1 MTDTELVTDSE
12 LMSIGAFAELA
23 GLTASAL
30 RFYDDA
36 GVLRPHHVDPA
47 SGYRFY
53 SRSQLT
59 RATRLRQLRAIGMPL
74 PTIDRFF
81 TASAAEAAMLIDEQV
96 ARATTQADEIAHAAT
111 ALKAS
116 LDDAAC
122 RPLCAVAGP
131 VLAAAVHQV
140 LASTAD
146 DPDFPVLGG
155 VRVEVDADGITLTA
169 TDRYRLATRTLVAS
183 RLPTANQPWAAT
195 VSGKDLAASTSL
207 LRRSPSVT
215 LAARATTLDLR
226 MADSTKTPDSTET
239 PEKFETHCRLLT
251 ADFPD
256 RSVLLASL
264 AAPTHRVTV
273 GTRQFLKALERAPE
287 KVGLRVADGR
297 TTLLLPD
304 ESVEL
309 DGTSTGHDITVWFEL
324 TTLYPALSNALGSDV
339 ILDLRSTDQPA
350 TVRSADDGDLT
361 TLVMPCRPH

>member
-1 MTDTELVTDSE
+1 
-12 LMSIGAFAELA
+12 MSIGAFAELA

-59 RATRLRQLRAIGMPL
+59 RATQLRRLRAIGMPL
-74 PTIDRFF
+74 PTINRFF
-81 TASAAEAAMLIDEQV
+81 DANADEAAALIDEQV
-96 ARATTQADEIAHAAT
+96 AKVSAEADEIARAAAT
-111 ALKAS
+111 LKAS
-116 LDDAAC
+116 RDDATC
-122 RPLCAVAGP
+122 RRLCTVAGP

-140 LASTAD
+140 LTFTTD

-155 VRVEVDADGITLTA
+155 VRVEVDADGISLTA
-169 TDRYRLATRTLVAS
+169 TDRYRLTTRTLVAS
-183 RLPTANQPWAAT
+183 RPPTTDGPWAAT
-195 VSGKDLAASTSL
+195 VAGEDLAASTSL

>member
-1 MTDTELVTDSE
+1 MTDTELI
-12 LMSIGAFAELA
+12 SIGAFAELA

-81 TASAAEAAMLIDEQV
+81 TASAAEATTLIDEQV
-96 ARATTQADEIAHAAT
+96 ARATTQADEIARAAAT
-111 ALKAS
+111 LKAS
-116 LDDAAC
+116 LDDASC

-155 VRVEVDADGITLTA
+155 VRVEVDGDGDGITLTA

-183 RLPTANQPWAAT
+183 RLPEANQPWAAT
-195 VSGKDLAASTSL
+195 VSGRDLAASTSL
-207 LRRSPSVT
+207 LRRSPSVG
-215 LAARATTLDLR
+215 LEASSTTLDLR
-226 MADSTKTPDSTET
+226 TADGAV
-239 PEKFETHCRLLT
+239 THCRLLT
-251 ADFPD
+251 ADYPD
-256 RSVLLASL
+256 RSLLLDSL
-264 AAPTHRVTV
+264 ATPTHRVTV
-273 GTRQFLKALERAPE
+273 GTRHLLKALEQAPA
-287 KVGLRVADGR
+287 KVGLHVAEDR
-297 TTLLLPD
+297 ASLVLPE

-309 DGTSTGHDITVWFEL
+309 DGTSTGGDMTVWFEL

-361 TLVMPCRPH
+361 TLVMPCRPS

>member
-1 MTDTELVTDSE
+1 MTDTERVTDSE

-36 GVLRPHHVDPA
+36 GVLRPHHVDPT

-59 RATRLRQLRAIGMPL
+59 RATRLRGLRAIGMPL
-74 PTIDRFF
+74 PTINRFF
-81 TASAAEAAMLIDEQV
+81 EATGEEAAKLIDEQV
-96 ARATTQADEIAHAAT
+96 AKVSAEADEIARAAT
-111 ALKAS
+111 TLKAS

-122 RPLCAVAGP
+122 RPLCTVAGP
-131 VLAAAVHQV
+131 VLAAAVNQV

-146 DPDFPVLGG
+146 DPDFPVLHG
-155 VRVEVDADGITLTA
+155 VRVEVDVDGISLTA
-169 TDRYRLATRTLVAS
+169 TDRYRLTTRTLVGS
-183 RLPTANQPWAAT
+183 RLPTADHPWAAT
-195 VSGKDLAASTSL
+195 VAGEDLAASTSL

-215 LAARATTLDLR
+215 LDACATTLDLR
-226 MADSTKTPDSTET
+226 TAGNTTQ
-239 PEKFETHCRLLT
+239 CRLLT

-256 RSVLLASL
+256 RSVLLDSL

-273 GTRQFLKALERAPE
+273 GTRQFLKALERASE

-297 TTLLLPD
+297 AILLLPD
-304 ESVEL
+304 ESTRL
-309 DGTSTGHDITVWFEL
+309 DGTSTGHDITIWFEL

-361 TLVMPCRPH
+361 TLVMPCRPN

>member
-1 MTDTELVTDSE
+1 MTDTE

-23 GLTASAL
+23 GITTSAL

-36 GVLRPHHVDPA
+36 DVLRPHRVDPA

-59 RATRLRQLRAIGMPL
+59 RATRLRGLRAIGMPL
-74 PTIDRFF
+74 PTINRFF
-81 TASAAEAAMLIDEQV
+81 EATAEQATKLIDEQV
-96 ARATTQADEIAHAAT
+96 AKVNAEADEIARAAT
-111 ALKAS
+111 TLKAS

-122 RPLCAVAGP
+122 HPLCTVAGP

-140 LASTAD
+140 LTSTAD
-146 DPDFPVLGG
+146 DPDFAVLRG
-155 VRVEVDADGITLTA
+155 VRVEVDADGISLTA
-169 TDRYRLATRTLVAS
+169 TDRYRLTTRTLVGS
-183 RLPTANQPWAAT
+183 RLPTADHPWAAT
-195 VSGKDLAASTSL
+195 VAGEDLAASTSL

-215 LAARATTLDLR
+215 LDACATTLDLR
-226 MADSTKTPDSTET
+226 AADGNATQ
-239 PEKFETHCRLLT
+239 CRLLT

-256 RSVLLASL
+256 RSALLDSL
-264 AAPTHRVTV
+264 APPTHRVTV
-273 GTRQFLKALERAPE
+273 GTRQFLKALERASE

-297 TTLLLPD
+297 AILLLPD
-304 ESVEL
+304 ESTRL
-309 DGTSTGHDITVWFEL
+309 DGTSTGHDITIWFEL

-361 TLVMPCRPH
+361 TLVMPCRPN